1 MRQGGCGQRKGRR
14 GGEPS
19 SPPSSPPLHFQ
30 GVCAWVLV
38 QDHTNLW
45 FSSNFKRFAEPSLTL
60 NFGATAS
67 FVVKNLGEVTLNK
80 EGPAGLT
87 QVPNYRTGV
96 RAD

>member
-1 MRQGGCGQRKGRR
+1 MGGCPLTSFFTMRQGGCGQRKGRR

-67 FVVKNLGEVTLNK
+67 FVVKNLGEVTFVK
-80 EGPAGLT
+80 
-87 QVPNYRTGV
+87 
-96 RAD
+96 